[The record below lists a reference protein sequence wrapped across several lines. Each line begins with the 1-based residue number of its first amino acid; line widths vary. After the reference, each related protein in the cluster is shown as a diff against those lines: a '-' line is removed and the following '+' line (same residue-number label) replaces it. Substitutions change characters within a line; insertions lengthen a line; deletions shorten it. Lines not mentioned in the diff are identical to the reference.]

1 MAVDGVSSADVSYGD
16 ARAEVSYDDARATPA
31 LMVTAVE
38 AAGFTATL
46 IE

>member
-1 MAVDGVSSADVSYGD
+1 MAVDGVASAEVSYED
-16 ARAEVSYDDARATPA
+16 ARAEVSYDAARATAA

-38 AAGFTATL
+38 AAGFAAVL